1 MAAAFLLWTV
11 FAALCFAFALAIQ
24 MRIILGVI
32 VARAL
37 RARDETLGIKA
48 SRLAMVRAGNG
59 ERDDDLTDHIHATY
73 PEQVRQL
80 RLARKVSVITPL
92 LIIAT
97 LVLWRVFG
105 QVS

>member
-1 MAAAFLLWTV
+1 MAGQILFWTV

-24 MRIILGVI
+24 MRIVLGVV

-37 RARDETLGIKA
+37 RARDETLTIPA

-59 ERDDDLTDHIHATY
+59 ISDDDATAHIHATD

-80 RLARKVSVITPL
+80 RAARKVSVIMPV
-92 LIIAT
+92 LIVAT
-97 LVLWRVFG
+97 VALWRVFG
-105 QVS
+105 QTG

>member
-1 MAAAFLLWTV
+1 MVGAILFWTV

-24 MRIILGVI
+24 MRIVLGVV

-59 ERDDDLTDHIHATY
+59 EHDDDATKHIHATY
-73 PEQVRQL
+73 PDQVQQL
-80 RLARKVSVITPL
+80 RLARKVSVITPV
-92 LIIAT
+92 LIVAT
-97 LVLWRVFG
+97 VALWRVFG
-105 QVS
+105 H